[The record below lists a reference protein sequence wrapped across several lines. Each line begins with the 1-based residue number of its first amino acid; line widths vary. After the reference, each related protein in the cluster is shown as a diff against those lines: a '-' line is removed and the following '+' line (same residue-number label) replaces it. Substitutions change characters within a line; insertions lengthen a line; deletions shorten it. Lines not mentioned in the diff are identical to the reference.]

1 MPNHIAAKSASI
13 QVIDRLRALLDALAD
28 EGGNASLK
36 VLAAVTG
43 LAPSTAFRILAAAQD
58 NDMIQRDG
66 NGRYTFGPRIQS
78 WAQLLHGR
86 SDLRAIARPVMAWLR
101 DQVQETVN
109 LSIRQG
115 DEVVYVERATSAR
128 MMRVEQIIGSRAPLH
143 TTAVGK
149 LMLALTQQDG
159 ILAYAQRTGLPA
171 LTGHTLQ
178 TAAALWDDA
187 RDSLERGYALDN
199 EEAEIGVG
207 CIGVLLRTTLAWNA
221 GLSIS
226 APIERRQE
234 SWVPLLLEAARRID
248 TRLQGQ
254 TITLDM
260 ATLGEP
266 ASFNPRPRP
275 RAVRP

>member
-1 MPNHIAAKSASI
+1 MPASATDRNSSI
-13 QVIDRLRALLDALAD
+13 QVIDRLRALLDALAA

-36 VLAAVTG
+36 ILAAVTG
-43 LAPSTAFRILAAAQD
+43 LAPSTAFRILASAQD
-58 NDMIQRDG
+58 NALIARDAAG
-66 NGRYTFGPRIQS
+66 HYRFGPRLQD
-78 WAQLLHGR
+78 WAQFAHGR

-109 LSIRQG
+109 LTIQQG
-115 DEVVYVERATSAR
+115 DEVVYVERATSSR

-149 LMLALTQQDG
+149 LMLALEGETAVQS
-159 ILAYAQRTGLPA
+159 YAVRTGLPA
-171 LTGHTLQ
+171 LTKHTLNNA
-178 TAAALWDDA
+178 TSLWENA
-187 RDSLERGYALDN
+187 RLSSERGYALDN

-207 CIGVLLRTTLAWNA
+207 CLGVLLRGNLPWNA

-234 SWVPLLLEAARRID
+234 SWVPLLQEAARRID

-254 TITLDM
+254 TVTVDVVALE
-260 ATLGEP
+260 GP
-266 ASFNPRPRP
+266 P
-275 RAVRP
+275 